1 MGPNEIKYGDVFWID
16 FSRVFPIAKNKHY
29 QKGRRMAVVVSN
41 DKNNEHCD
49 LIGLIPLTTKKDHLP
64 QHTRIRIFG
73 IDNYVLSEQIVTISK
88 EFLIKKVL
96 SLNEYNVD
104 KVKQSMRIQFNLW

>member
-16 FSRVFPIAKNKHY
+16 FSRVFPLAKNEHY

-41 DKNNEHCD
+41 NKNNEYCD
-49 LIGLIPLTTKKDHLP
+49 LIGVIPLTTKKDHLP
-64 QHTRIRIFG
+64 QHTKIRIFG
-73 IDNYVLSEQIVTISK
+73 IDNYVLAEQMVTISK

-96 SLNEYNVD
+96 SLNEYNIN
-104 KVKQSMRIQFNLW
+104 KVKQSMRIQFNLY